1 MTHLC
6 LIAIHLRL
14 IDTLRSPYIARRRW
28 AQSFC
33 MSSSAFFLTVL
44 VALDDRLEKLFFSAE
59 SVTQDRIL
67 GKALLAISVYK
78 KGSYP
83 IKRVRDYITLS
94 GGQEMK
100 ASYQEGKKLRRPK
113 QI

>member
-1 MTHLC
+1 MPYCDPFTVNRYATL
-6 LIAIHLRL
+6 AIYCKTKMGSVFLYEFQR
-14 IDTLRSPYIARRRW
+14 
-28 AQSFC
+28 
-33 MSSSAFFLTVL
+33 FLTVL

-67 GKALLAISVYK
+67 GKALLTISVYK

-100 ASYQEGKKLRRPK
+100 VSYQEGKKLRRPK